1 MTIERNISFND
12 YDLVCDICGESAG
25 RVFMAFTDAVNYKK
39 PNGWKSQKRDGEW
52 EDVCPECQDN
62 GGCR

>member
-1 MTIERNISFND
+1 MGGFGIVAGGIVMIEKCYEAPMNTFPD
-12 YDLVCDICGESAG
+12 
-25 RVFMAFTDAVNYKK
+25 FMDAVDYKK
-39 PNGWKSQKRDGEW
+39 NNGWKSQKRDGEW